1 MNKKLLALL
10 FAVPGFGL
18 AQTTYGVLGFAKSV
32 EDVAVDSKDNN
43 SHDFSIALA
52 RDLGWY
58 ASAKTDKVGISRANE
73 TKFRLVK
80 TSRANVFKLFC
91 VKNNKFVAYKD
102 ANQGADKTKFV
113 DSGSE
118 PWRRWTRE

>member
-18 AQTTYGVLGFAKSV
+18 AQTTYKVLGFAPNV
-32 EDVAVDSKDNN
+32 EQVAVDSKDVEG
-43 SHDFSIALA
+43 HDFSIALA

-58 ASAKTDKVGISRANE
+58 ASAKADKVGISRANE

-80 TSRANVFKLFC
+80 TTKTKVFKLFC
-91 VKNNKFVAYKD
+91 VNN
-102 ANQGADKTKFV
+102 
-113 DSGSE
+113 
-118 PWRRWTRE
+118 